1 MNIENQL
8 TQKFDLWKKYIYKD
22 KILYRITK
30 KEKRERERETHITT
44 IQNESG
50 DITTNLTDI
59 KRLKHVTVNNCMP
72 KQITL
77 MK

>member
-1 MNIENQL
+1 MYEDEL
-8 TQKFDLWKKYIYKD
+8 LD
-22 KILYRITK
+22 RITK

-59 KRLKHVTVNNCMP
+59 KKIKTCYCEQLYAKKLDRLDEISKL
-72 KQITL
+72 IYI
-77 MK
+77 